1 MTKPTNERQAGAASP
16 WQRPDGRPR
25 AASGEPAAEGG
36 RTTGHRVR
44 MSGNR
49 SASTRGPVRE
59 LDRVRARRRRLRP
72 FRRRFA
78 AAALGV
84 LLIVGV
90 CLGVG
95 WFRQQREIHEFDAY
109 PLRYTAEV
117 EAAAGEFDL
126 EPAYLYAV
134 ILAESSFHPDAV
146 SSVGALGLMQ
156 VMPDTGEWIAG
167 KLNLSESYS
176 VDMLTDPALNVR
188 FGSWYLRFLLD
199 RYGGDK
205 RCASAAYH
213 AGQGTVDA
221 WLANPSLSPDG
232 HTLSAIAYDST
243 DHYVNKVLKNY
254 EKYLALLSQGA

>member
-1 MTKPTNERQAGAASP
+1 MTKSTNEKQSSTHDSP
-16 WQRPDGRPR
+16 WRRPDGAARP
-25 AASGEPAAEGG
+25 ASEGP
-36 RTTGHRVR
+36 HRVR
-44 MSGNR
+44 MTGNR

-59 LDRVRARRRRLRP
+59 IDRARARRRRRRNGPSPLRL
-72 FRRRFA
+72 A
-78 AAALGV
+78 AIALCV
-84 LLIVGV
+84 ALIVGA

-95 WFRQQREIHEFDAY
+95 WYRQQREIHEFDLY
-109 PLRYTAEV
+109 PVRYTAEV
-117 EAAAGEFDL
+117 EAAASEFDL

-167 KLNLSESYS
+167 KLDLSESYS

-199 RYGGDK
+199 RYNGDK

-221 WLANPSLSPDG
+221 WLADPSLSPDG
-232 HTLSAIAYDST
+232 QTLSAIAYDST
-243 DHYVNKVLKNY
+243 DQYVNKVLKNY
-254 EKYLALLSQGA
+254 EKYLALLSQDA